1 MFTRKHYKGIADIL
15 RGMVPVKSD
24 LETTTGFEIRAG
36 QYQKLVNKFASYF
49 KTQNNSFNKKKFLKA
64 IKG

>member
-1 MFTRKHYKGIADIL
+1 MFTKKHYKGIADIL

-24 LETTTGFEIRAG
+24 LETTASFEIRAG

>member
-24 LETTTGFEIRAG
+24 LETTSGFEIRAG
-36 QYQKLVNKFASYF
+36 QYQKLVNKLVSYF
-49 KTQNNSFNKKKFLKA
+49 KSQNSSFDKKKFLKA

>member
-24 LETTTGFEIRAG
+24 LETTAGFEIRAG
-36 QYQKLVNKFASYF
+36 QYQKLIDNFVSYF
-49 KTQNNSFNKKKFLKA
+49 KSQNSSFNKKKFLKA
-64 IKG
+64 IEG

>member
-24 LETTTGFEIRAG
+24 LETTAGFEIRAG
-36 QYQKLVNKFASYF
+36 QYQKLIDKFASYF
-49 KTQNNSFNKKKFLKA
+49 KTQNNSFNKKKFLKV